1 LSHGPPR
8 SCGENSDL
16 RHEFMKFYRGE
27 HQMKRFTTGPRA
39 LAPVLKISAAAVAL
53 AVAGSAQ
60 AIQFDLENGIKGSFD
75 TTFSYGVSVRDQAP
89 IRSLI
94 GIANGGASRSVNED
108 DGNRAY
114 KKGDLFANVFKGT
127 HELDFKYEG
136 WGFFARGTYFVD
148 FTNRNKDTL
157 GPIGKKRV
165 GEDARMLDTFI
176 TKGFDIGP
184 TKLRLRGGNQ
194 VISWGESTFIPN
206 SINSIN
212 SVDLVKLRTPGSE
225 LKEAFLPTSSLLA
238 QLNVTANLSAEA
250 FVQFN
255 HDRTKLDPR
264 GSYWSNNDFA
274 SDDSDKVFL
283 SFGRRNDLTGKP
295 ATNPVAPTTP
305 TLGPA
310 AQQLFGVF
318 DPAAAIWAPRSA
330 DRNPSD
336 HGQYGVALRYLASE
350 LNNTEFGF
358 YYLNYHSRIPFLS
371 GTKGTV
377 SSVLTGTPLGAP
389 AGQTGTADYYTE
401 YPENIRL
408 IGLSFNTQGPLG
420 TALQG
425 EISYRPNQ
433 PLAIAAPELLLAAL
447 GAPNLVT
454 GFATIPGTVDA
465 AAGRPFGA
473 SAAGLVPN
481 GTRIQGWERV
491 KMMQA
496 QMTATKGIPNI
507 IGADQFVLVGE
518 VGYTKYSGL
527 RNGLKYN
534 GPGVSLPAT
543 LEGAV
548 AGQAGSVQREGFV
561 TENSWGY
568 RLVGRLE
575 YPNVLLGANMAPRL
589 AFNHD
594 VKGVS
599 QTFTQGVKS
608 ISFGTNF
615 DWQKKLTL
623 DLSYTG
629 FWGGRTFCGT
639 DVVTNAGQTA
649 LAAQIN
655 GVAALGRAPQ
665 GASFCTNSNPLRDRD
680 FYSVVVTYS
689 F

>member
-1 LSHGPPR
+1 MST
-8 SCGENSDL
+8 NTQ
-16 RHEFMKFYRGE
+16 RH
-27 HQMKRFTTGPRA
+27 RA
-39 LAPVLKISAAAVAL
+39 FLPAVKVSAAAVAS
-53 AVAGSAQ
+53 AVVSAIALSFAGSAN
-60 AIQFDLENGIKGSFD
+60 AIQFTYDSGVSGSFD
-75 TTFSYGVSVRDQAP
+75 TTLSYGLSIRAQAP
-89 IRSLI
+89 IKSLI
-94 GIANGGASRSVNED
+94 GITNGGSARSVNED
-108 DGNRAY
+108 DGNRNY
-114 KKGDLFANVFKGT
+114 KKGSPFANVIKAT
-127 HELDFKYEG
+127 SDLDLKYEG

-148 FTNRNKDTL
+148 FANRNKDFL
-157 GPIGKKRV
+157 GPIGKTRS
-165 GEDARMLDTFI
+165 GEDGRMLDTFV
-176 TKGFDIGP
+176 TKSFDLGGP
-184 TKLRLRGGNQ
+184 KLRIRAGNQ

-238 QLNVTANLSAEA
+238 SIEITKAASVEA

-274 SDDSDKVFL
+274 SDDANQVFL
-283 SFGRRNDLTGKP
+283 SFGRRNDLTRKP
-295 ATNPVAPTTP
+295 VTNPVPPTAGAFYTASVP
-305 TLGPA
+305 LLGS
-310 AQQLFGVF
+310 F
-318 DPAAAIWAPRSA
+318 DPAAAVWAPRAA
-330 DRNPSD
+330 DRDPSD
-336 HGQYGVALRYLASE
+336 HGQYGVAFRYLASE

-358 YYLNYHSRIPFLS
+358 YFLNYHSRIPFLS

-377 SSVLTGTPLGAP
+377 TSALTSSPLLAVACGTPALTA
-389 AGQTGTADYYTE
+389 AGLCQTGTANYYTE

-408 IGLSFNTQGPLG
+408 LGFSFNTQGPIG

-425 EISYRPNQ
+425 EVSYRPNQ
-433 PLAIAAPELLLAAL
+433 PLAIAAPEVLLAAL
-447 GAPNLVT
+447 GAPNLLT
-454 GFATIPGTVDA
+454 GFRTIPGTVDA
-465 AAGRPFGA
+465 AAGRPFGV

-481 GTRIQGWERV
+481 GTRLQGWERV

-507 IGADQFVLVGE
+507 LGADQFVFVGE
-518 VGYTKYSGL
+518 LGFTKYIGL
-527 RNGLKYN
+527 NNNLKFN

-543 LEGAV
+543 QEGAV
-548 AGQAGSVQREGFV
+548 AGQAGSVQTEGFI

-568 RLVGRLE
+568 RLVTRAE
-575 YPNVLLGANMAPRL
+575 YPNLFFNANVAPRV

-599 QTFTQGVKS
+599 QTFTEGVKS
-608 ISFGTNF
+608 VSLGTNF
-615 DWQKKLTL
+615 DWQKKLSL
-623 DLSYTG
+623 DLSYTN
-629 FWGGRTFCGT
+629 FFGGRTFCGT
-639 DVVTNAGQTA
+639 DQITNPGQTA

-665 GASFCTNSNPLRDRD
+665 GASYCTNSNPIRDRD

>member
-1 LSHGPPR
+1 MST
-8 SCGENSDL
+8 NIQ
-16 RHEFMKFYRGE
+16 RH
-27 HQMKRFTTGPRA
+27 RA
-39 LAPVLKISAAAVAL
+39 FSPAVKVPAAAVAS
-53 AVAGSAQ
+53 AVVSAIALSFAGSAN
-60 AIQFDLENGIKGSFD
+60 AIQFTYDSGVSGSFD
-75 TTFSYGVSVRDQAP
+75 TTLSYGLSIRAQAP
-89 IRSLI
+89 IKSLI

-108 DGNRAY
+108 DGDRNY
-114 KKGDLFANVFKGT
+114 KKGTPFANVVKAT
-127 HELDFKYEG
+127 SDLDLKYEG
-136 WGFFARGTYFVD
+136 WGFFARGTYFID
-148 FTNRNKDTL
+148 FANRKKEFL
-157 GPIGKKRV
+157 GPIAKTRV
-165 GEDARMLDTFI
+165 GEDGRMLDTFV
-176 TKGFDIGP
+176 TKSFDLGG
-184 TKLRLRGGNQ
+184 TKLRFRAGNQ

-238 QLNVTANLSAEA
+238 SLEISKAASVEA

-274 SDDSDKVFL
+274 SDDSNQVFL
-283 SFGRRNDLTGKP
+283 SFGRRNDLTGKVP
-295 ATNPVAPTTP
+295 TNPVPPTTP
-305 TLGPA
+305 GAGPV
-310 AQQLFGVF
+310 AQALLGVF
-318 DPAAAIWAPRSA
+318 DPAAAIWAPRAA
-330 DRNPSD
+330 DRDPSD
-336 HGQYGVALRYLASE
+336 HGQYGAAFRYLASE

-377 SSVLTGTPLGAP
+377 TSGLTGTPLAVP
-389 AGQTGTADYYTE
+389 TGQTGTANYYTE

-408 IGLSFNTQGPLG
+408 VGFSFNTQGPIG

-433 PLAIAAPELLLAAL
+433 PLAIAAPEVLLAAL
-447 GAPNLVT
+447 GAPNLLT
-454 GFATIPGTVDA
+454 GFRTIPGTVDA
-465 AAGRPFGA
+465 AAGRPFGV

-481 GTRIQGWERV
+481 GTRLQGWERV

-496 QMTATKGIPNI
+496 QMTATKGVPNI
-507 IGADQFVLVGE
+507 LGADQFVFVGE
-518 VGYTKYSGL
+518 IGFTKYNGL
-527 RNGLKYN
+527 NSNLKYN

-543 LEGAV
+543 QEGAV
-548 AGQAGSVQREGFV
+548 AGQAGSVQTEGFV

-568 RLVGRLE
+568 RLVTRAE
-575 YPNVLLGANMAPRL
+575 YPNLVFNANVAPRI

-599 QTFTQGVKS
+599 QTFTEGVKS
-608 ISFGTNF
+608 VSLGTNF
-615 DWQKKLTL
+615 DWQKKITL
-623 DLSYTG
+623 DFSYTN
-629 FWGGRTFCGT
+629 FFGGRTFCGT
-639 DVVTNAGQTA
+639 DRITNAGQTA

-665 GASFCTNSNPLRDRD
+665 GASYCTNSNPIRDRD
-680 FYSVVVTYS
+680 FYSIVATYS

>member
-1 LSHGPPR
+1 MSTNKQSH
-8 SCGENSDL
+8 
-16 RHEFMKFYRGE
+16 
-27 HQMKRFTTGPRA
+27 RA
-39 LAPVLKISAAAVAL
+39 FLPAVKVSAVAVASTIAL
-53 AVAGSAQ
+53 CFAGAANAV
-60 AIQFDLENGIKGSFD
+60 QFTYDSGVTGSFD
-75 TTFSYGVSVRDQAP
+75 TTLSYGLSIRAQAP

-108 DGNRAY
+108 DGDRNY
-114 KKGDLFANVFKGT
+114 KKGAPFANVVKAT
-127 HELDFKYEG
+127 SDLDLKYEG
-136 WGFFARGTYFVD
+136 WGFFARGTYFID
-148 FTNRNKDTL
+148 FANRNKSFL
-157 GPIGKKRV
+157 GPIGKERV
-165 GEDARMLDTFI
+165 GEDGRILDAFF
-176 TKGFDIGP
+176 TKSFDIGG

-238 QLNVTANLSAEA
+238 SLEISKAASVEA

-274 SDDSDKVFL
+274 SDDANQVFL

-295 ATNPVAPTTP
+295 ATNPVPPTTP
-305 TLGPA
+305 GLGAPA
-310 AQQLFGVF
+310 QALLGIF
-318 DPAAAIWAPRSA
+318 DPAAAIWAPRAA
-330 DRNPSD
+330 DRDPSD
-336 HGQYGVALRYLASE
+336 HGQYGMAFRYLASE

-377 SSVLTGTPLGAP
+377 TSGLTGTPLGTA
-389 AGQTGTADYYTE
+389 AGQTGTANYYTE

-408 IGLSFNTQGPLG
+408 LGFSFNTQGPIG

-433 PLAIAAPELLLAAL
+433 PLAIAAPEVLLAAL
-447 GAPNLVT
+447 GAPNLLT
-454 GFATIPGTVDA
+454 GFRTIPGTVDA

-473 SAAGLVPN
+473 SAAALVPN
-481 GTRIQGWERV
+481 GTRLQGWERV

-496 QMTATKGIPNI
+496 QMTATKGVPNI
-507 IGADQFVLVGE
+507 LGADQFVFVGE
-518 VGYTKYSGL
+518 IGFTKYIGL
-527 RNGLKYN
+527 NSNLKFN

-543 LEGAV
+543 QEGAV
-548 AGQAGSVQREGFV
+548 AGQAGSVQTEGFV
-561 TENSWGY
+561 TESSWGY
-568 RLVGRLE
+568 RLVTRAE
-575 YPNVLLGANMAPRL
+575 YPNLLLNANVAPRI

-594 VKGVS
+594 VRGVS

-608 ISFGTNF
+608 VSLGTNF
-615 DWQKKLTL
+615 DWQKKITL
-623 DLSYTG
+623 DFSYTN
-629 FWGGRTFCGT
+629 FFGGRTFCGT
-639 DVVTNAGQTA
+639 DRITNAGQTA
-649 LAAQIN
+649 LGAQIN

-665 GASFCTNSNPLRDRD
+665 GASYCTNSNPIRDRD
-680 FYSVVVTYS
+680 FYSIVATYS

>member
-1 LSHGPPR
+1 MNR
-8 SCGENSDL
+8 
-16 RHEFMKFYRGE
+16 FMKS
-27 HQMKRFTTGPRA
+27 PRA
-39 LAPVLKISAAAVAL
+39 YFANPPAVKSTVLAVAL
-53 AVAGSAQ
+53 ATAGTAH
-60 AIQFDLENGIKGSFD
+60 AIQFEYDGIKGSFD
-75 TTFSYGVSVRDQAP
+75 TTLSYGYSVRDQAP
-89 IRSLI
+89 IKSLI

-108 DGNRAY
+108 DGNRNY
-114 KKGDLFANVFKGT
+114 KKGDAFANVIKGT
-127 HELDFKYEG
+127 HELDMKYEG

-148 FTNRNKDTL
+148 FANRNKDTL

-165 GEDARMLDTFI
+165 GQDARMLDTFI
-176 TKGFDIGP
+176 TKSFDIGNR
-184 TKLRLRGGNQ
+184 KLRLRGGNQ

-238 QLNVTANLSAEA
+238 SFELTKAASIEA
-250 FVQFN
+250 FVLFN

-283 SFGRRNDLTGKP
+283 SFGRRNDLTRKP
-295 ATNPVAPTTP
+295 ATNPVPPTAPQIGAT
-305 TLGPA
+305 
-310 AQQLFGVF
+310 AQALFGVF
-318 DPAAAIWAPRSA
+318 DPAAAIWAPRAA
-330 DRNPSD
+330 DRDPSD
-336 HGQYGVALRYLASE
+336 RGQYGAAFRYLASE
-350 LNNTEFGF
+350 LNNTDFGF

-389 AGQTGTADYYTE
+389 TGQTGTANYYAE

-408 IGLSFNTQGPLG
+408 IGLSFNTQGPIG

-433 PLAIAAPELLLAAL
+433 PLAIAAPEVLLAAL
-447 GAPNLVT
+447 GAPNLLT
-454 GFATIPGTVDA
+454 GFTTIPGSVSATL
-465 AAGRPFGA
+465 PFGA

-481 GTRIQGWERV
+481 GIRLQGWDRV
-491 KMMQA
+491 KMLQA
-496 QMTATKGIPNI
+496 QMTVTKGVSNI
-507 IGADQFVLVGE
+507 LGADQLVLVSE
-518 VGYTKYSGL
+518 VGFTKYSGL
-527 RNGLKYN
+527 RSGLKYN

-543 LEGAV
+543 LEGAI
-548 AGQAGSVQREGFV
+548 AGQAGSVQKEGFI

-575 YPNVLLGANMAPRL
+575 YPNLLFSANVAPRV

-599 QTFTQGVKS
+599 QTFTEGVKS
-608 ISFGTNF
+608 ISVGTNF
-615 DWQKKLTL
+615 DWQKKITL

-629 FWGGRTFCGT
+629 FFGGRTFCGT
-639 DVVTNAGQTA
+639 DQITNPAQTA

-680 FYSVVVTYS
+680 FYSLVLTYS

>member
-1 LSHGPPR
+1 MN
-8 SCGENSDL
+8 C
-16 RHEFMKFYRGE
+16 FMKS
-27 HQMKRFTTGPRA
+27 PRA
-39 LAPVLKISAAAVAL
+39 LVPAVKISAAAVAL
-53 AVAGSAQ
+53 ALAGSAN
-60 AIQFDLENGIKGSFD
+60 AIQFDFENGLKGSFD
-75 TTFSYGVSVRDQAP
+75 STFSYGVSVRDQAP

-114 KKGDLFANVFKGT
+114 KKGDLFANVIKGT

-148 FTNRNKDTL
+148 FANRNKDTL

-165 GEDARMLDTFI
+165 GQDARMLDTFV
-176 TKGFDIGP
+176 TKSFDIGESN
-184 TKLRLRGGNQ
+184 KLRLRGGNQ

-238 QLNVTANLSAEA
+238 QLSITSSLSAEA
-250 FVQFN
+250 FVLFN

-274 SDDSDKVFL
+274 SDDADKVFL

-305 TLGPA
+305 QIGAT
-310 AQQLFGVF
+310 AQALFGTF
-318 DPAAAIWAPRSA
+318 DPAAAVWAPRAA

-336 HGQYGVALRYLASE
+336 NGQYGVAFRYLATE
-350 LNNTEFGF
+350 LNNTEFGL

-377 SSVLTGTPLGAP
+377 TSVLTGTPLGAP
-389 AGQTGTADYYTE
+389 TGQTGTANYYTE

-425 EISYRPNQ
+425 EVSYRPNQ
-433 PLAIAAPELLLAAL
+433 PLAIAAPEVLLAAL
-447 GAPNLVT
+447 GAPNLLT
-454 GFATIPGTVDA
+454 GFRTIPGTVSA
-465 AAGRPFGA
+465 TLPFGA

-481 GTRIQGWERV
+481 GTRLQGWDRV
-491 KMMQA
+491 RMMQA
-496 QMTATKGIPNI
+496 QMTVTKGIPNI
-507 IGADQFVLVGE
+507 IGADQLVMVGE
-518 VGYTKYSGL
+518 FGYTKYSGL
-527 RNGLKYN
+527 RDGLKYN

-543 LEGAV
+543 FEGAV
-548 AGQAGSVQREGFV
+548 AGQAGSVQQDGFI

-575 YPNVLLGANMAPRL
+575 YPNLLLNANVAPRV

-594 VKGVS
+594 VRGVS

-608 ISFGTNF
+608 ISVGTNF
-615 DWQKKLTL
+615 DWQKKITL

-639 DVVTNAGQTA
+639 DQITNAGQTA

-680 FYSVVVTYS
+680 FYSLVVTYS

>member
-1 LSHGPPR
+1 MSH
-8 SCGENSDL
+8 NTQI
-16 RHEFMKFYRGE
+16 H
-27 HQMKRFTTGPRA
+27 RA
-39 LAPVLKISAAAVAL
+39 FLPAVKVSAVAV
-53 AVAGSAQ
+53 ASAIAISFAGSAN
-60 AIQFDLENGIKGSFD
+60 AIQFTYDSGVTGSFD
-75 TTFSYGVSVRDQAP
+75 TTLSYGLSIRAQAP
-89 IRSLI
+89 IKSLI

-108 DGNRAY
+108 DGDRNY
-114 KKGDLFANVFKGT
+114 KKGSPFANVVKAT
-127 HELDFKYEG
+127 SDLDLKYEG
-136 WGFFARGTYFVD
+136 WGFFARGTYFID
-148 FTNRNKDTL
+148 FANRKKDFL
-157 GPIGKKRV
+157 GPIAKERV
-165 GEDARMLDTFI
+165 GEDGRILDAFF
-176 TKGFDIGP
+176 TKSFDLGG

-238 QLNVTANLSAEA
+238 SLEITKSASVEA

-274 SDDSDKVFL
+274 SDDANQVFL
-283 SFGRRNDLTGKP
+283 SFGRRNDLTGRKP
-295 ATNPVAPTTP
+295 TNPVPPTTP
-305 TLGPA
+305 GLGVPA
-310 AQQLFGVF
+310 QALLGVF
-318 DPAAAIWAPRSA
+318 DPAAAIWAPRAA
-330 DRNPSD
+330 DRDPSD
-336 HGQYGVALRYLASE
+336 HGQYGMAFRYLANE

-377 SSVLTGTPLGAP
+377 TSGLTGTPLGTA
-389 AGQTGTADYYTE
+389 AGQTGTANYYTE

-408 IGLSFNTQGPLG
+408 VGFSFNTQGPIG

-433 PLAIAAPELLLAAL
+433 PLAIAAPEVLLAAL
-447 GAPNLVT
+447 GVPNLLT
-454 GFATIPGTVDA
+454 GFRTIPGTVDA
-465 AAGRPFGA
+465 AAGRPFGV

-481 GTRIQGWERV
+481 GTRLQGWERV

-507 IGADQFVLVGE
+507 LGADQFVFVGE
-518 VGYTKYSGL
+518 IGFTKYNGL
-527 RNGLKYN
+527 NTNLKYN

-543 LEGAV
+543 QEGAV
-548 AGQAGSVQREGFV
+548 AGQAGSVQTEGFV

-568 RLVGRLE
+568 RLVTRAE
-575 YPNVLLGANMAPRL
+575 YPNLVFNANVAPRI

-608 ISFGTNF
+608 VSLGTNF
-615 DWQKKLTL
+615 DWQKKITL
-623 DLSYTG
+623 DFSYTN
-629 FWGGRTFCGT
+629 FFGGRTFCGT
-639 DVVTNAGQTA
+639 DRITNAGQTA

-665 GASFCTNSNPLRDRD
+665 GASYCTNSNPIRDRD
-680 FYSVVVTYS
+680 FYSIVATYS

>member
-1 LSHGPPR
+1 MSTNKQSHRAFLPAVKLS
-8 SCGENSDL
+8 
-16 RHEFMKFYRGE
+16 
-27 HQMKRFTTGPRA
+27 
-39 LAPVLKISAAAVAL
+39 AVAVASTIAL
-53 AVAGSAQ
+53 SFAGAANAV
-60 AIQFDLENGIKGSFD
+60 QFTYDSGVTGSFD
-75 TTFSYGVSVRDQAP
+75 TTLSYGLSIRAQAP

-94 GIANGGASRSVNED
+94 GIANGGSSRSVNED
-108 DGNRAY
+108 DGDRNY
-114 KKGDLFANVFKGT
+114 KKGTPFANVVKAT
-127 HELDFKYEG
+127 SDLDLKYEG
-136 WGFFARGTYFVD
+136 WGFFARGTYFID
-148 FTNRNKDTL
+148 FANRKKEFL
-157 GPIGKKRV
+157 GPIAKERV
-165 GEDARMLDTFI
+165 GEDGRILDAFF
-176 TKGFDIGP
+176 TKSFDIGG

-238 QLNVTANLSAEA
+238 SLEISKAASVEA

-274 SDDSDKVFL
+274 SDDANQVFL
-283 SFGRRNDLTGKP
+283 SFGRRNDLTGKNP
-295 ATNPVAPTTP
+295 TNPVPPTTP
-305 TLGPA
+305 GLGTPA
-310 AQQLFGVF
+310 QALLGIF
-318 DPAAAIWAPRSA
+318 DPAAAIWAPRAA
-330 DRNPSD
+330 DRDPSD
-336 HGQYGVALRYLASE
+336 HGQYGMAFRYLASE

-377 SSVLTGTPLGAP
+377 TSGLTGTPLGTA
-389 AGQTGTADYYTE
+389 AGQTGTANYYTE

-408 IGLSFNTQGPLG
+408 LGFSFNTQGPIG

-433 PLAIAAPELLLAAL
+433 PLAIAAPEVLLAAL
-447 GAPNLVT
+447 GVPNLLT
-454 GFATIPGTVDA
+454 GFRTIPGTVDA

-473 SAAGLVPN
+473 SAAALVPN
-481 GTRIQGWERV
+481 GTRLQGWERV

-496 QMTATKGIPNI
+496 QMTATKGVPNI
-507 IGADQFVLVGE
+507 LGADQFVFVGE
-518 VGYTKYSGL
+518 IGFTKY
-527 RNGLKYN
+527 NGLNSNLKFN

-543 LEGAV
+543 QEGAV
-548 AGQAGSVQREGFV
+548 AGQAGSVQTEGFV

-568 RLVGRLE
+568 RLVTRAE
-575 YPNVLLGANMAPRL
+575 YPNLVFNANVAPRI

-599 QTFTQGVKS
+599 QTFTEGVKS
-608 ISFGTNF
+608 VSLGTNF
-615 DWQKKLTL
+615 DWQKKITL
-623 DLSYTG
+623 DFSYTN
-629 FWGGRTFCGT
+629 FFGGRTFCGT
-639 DVVTNAGQTA
+639 DRITNAGQTA
-649 LAAQIN
+649 LGAQIN

-665 GASFCTNSNPLRDRD
+665 GASYCTNSNPIRDRD
-680 FYSVVVTYS
+680 FYSIVATYS